1 MKSIRR
7 EERGVVVYDPNKA
20 RFSVRGRLFS
30 SHLSQLGS
38 NWGKCFES
46 NTLALASVTGFF
58 DLLLSPFE
66 KSIPMHARLV
76 REHHWHPRR
85 FLVRDDRGAPG
96 RQQSAS
102 SNSDSILRLAS

>member
-20 RFSVRGRLFS
+20 PFSVRERLFS

-46 NTLALASVTGFF
+46 NTPALASVTGFF
-58 DLLLSPFE
+58 CLPLSPFE
-66 KSIPMHARLV
+66 KLIPMHIRLV
-76 REHHWHPRR
+76 REHH
-85 FLVRDDRGAPG
+85 
-96 RQQSAS
+96 
-102 SNSDSILRLAS
+102 